1 MRKLVLL
8 LALAMMGLAG
18 AAFALADTS
27 SPLNPAQ
34 QCRAEQ
40 ADANFATGHGGK
52 TFAQFYGTNGNQ
64 QNAFGK
70 CVSTKAQA
78 QSTNTST
85 TSTSSSTSTSTST
98 STTTTTT
105 ASSTAAALCRAERTT
120 DPAAF
125 KAKYGTNTNKSNAF
139 GKCVSAKA
147 KAHSSS

>member
-8 LALAMMGLAG
+8 LALAITGLAG

-40 ADANFATGHGGK
+40 ADAAFAAGHGGK

-85 TSTSSSTSTSTST
+85 TSTSTTSTST
-98 STTTTTT
+98 STTTT
-105 ASSTAAALCRAERTT
+105 
-120 DPAAF
+120 
-125 KAKYGTNTNKSNAF
+125 
-139 GKCVSAKA
+139 
-147 KAHSSS
+147 